1 MGTPTVRLLAPYI
14 NQAPVPG
21 FLSGMFAV
29 TPNSYKNSEKVRW
42 DVERD
47 EEDIAYPLASPDTGS
62 YHNRDD
68 EFDEKE
74 VVPPP
79 YGEKFTISASSLGK
93 YRRAGQTEYT
103 DPGFIREASERAA
116 YMTGKLLR
124 KLRRG
129 MELQASQILTLVDGL
144 NLINKDGVSVYTL
157 DYEAKATH
165 FPDAG
170 TAWST
175 ATDVQ
180 MRADLKALAEAI
192 RNDGL
197 SAPGRI
203 IMGAASYELFVDA
216 HAGTKFFDNERSDRG
231 EITRLTTPGTEAGQ
245 YRGTIDLGNY
255 KLDIWTYGGRYK
267 HPETGVKTL
276 YIPDD
281 KVIMLSENMAFQ
293 TVFGRVFLFNNGL
306 PTPLPALRARGKMI
320 TQGMDIFYNN
330 WTELNGSGVTVE
342 LLSRPLLIP
351 KGIDTYGCL
360 DTGI

>member
-1 MGTPTVRLLAPYI
+1 MATDTVRLLSTYMNNAP
-14 NQAPVPG
+14 APG

-29 TPNSYKNSEKVRW
+29 TPESYRNSEKVRW
-42 DVERD
+42 DVMRD
-47 EEDIAYPLASPDTGS
+47 EEDIAYPLESTDTGS

-68 EFDEKE
+68 EFDEKT
-74 VVPPP
+74 VTPPP

-116 YMTGKLLR
+116 LMTGKLLK

-129 MELQASQILTLVDGL
+129 MELQASQILTLVDGISL
-144 NLINKDGVSVYTL
+144 VNAAGTVVYSL
-157 DYEAKATH
+157 DYAAKSTH
-165 FPDAG
+165 FPNAG
-170 TAWST
+170 TAWSS

-180 MRADLKALAEAI
+180 MRTDLKALAEVI

-197 SAPGRI
+197 SSPARV
-203 IMGAASYELFVDA
+203 IMGANSYEYFVNA

-231 EITRLTTPGTEAGQ
+231 EIVPLRTPGTESAQ

-267 HPETGVKTL
+267 HPQSGTKTL
-276 YIPDD
+276 YVPDD
-281 KVIMLSENMAFQ
+281 KVIMLSANLGFE
-293 TVFGRVFLFNNGL
+293 TVFGRVFLFNNGQRV
-306 PTPLPALRARGKMI
+306 PIPNLRGRGKMRE
-320 TQGMDIFYNN
+320 QGMDIFFNN

-351 KGIDTYGCL
+351 KGIDTFGCL